1 MLEKGYKICNAV
13 GKKKLLLKKT
23 SQWQTRVKNILYFK
37 PKLLKIYFLFSDQ
50 NRAKPIPFGA
60 AHT

>member
-37 PKLLKIYFLFSDQ
+37 LKLLKIYFLFSDQ
-50 NRAKPIPFGA
+50 NRAKPISFGA